1 MPLPCSQLPYHN
13 HNHTLPPMPRERRS
27 DTIFLAVASMY
38 LQLSPKDDWR
48 PKKRKNG
55 ASHGKLAI

>member
-38 LQLSPKDDWR
+38 LQLSPKDD
-48 PKKRKNG
+48 
-55 ASHGKLAI
+55 